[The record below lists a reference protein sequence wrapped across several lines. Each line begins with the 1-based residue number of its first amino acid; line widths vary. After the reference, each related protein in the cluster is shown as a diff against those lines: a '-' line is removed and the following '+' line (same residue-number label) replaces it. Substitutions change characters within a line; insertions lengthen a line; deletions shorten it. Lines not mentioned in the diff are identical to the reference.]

1 MNVYLKQ
8 ILEFAL
14 ANAGSRVFTRKQAAA
29 IGMDIERRT
38 RCEEYLFVYAV
49 RDEAGEDIGQIK
61 VTALWEPLGG
71 YFLHEVNVATD
82 NAHTHLTEALSD
94 LIGTFFM
101 GEHETEIWSSEWHK
115 HALELAA

>member
-8 ILEFAL
+8 ILEFAHV
-14 ANAGSRVFTRKQAAA
+14 NAGSRVFTRKQAAA

-61 VTALWEPLGG
+61 VTAFWEPQGG
-71 YFLHEVNVATD
+71 YFLHEVRVATD
-82 NAHTHLTEALSD
+82 NAHKHLETALSD
-94 LIGTFFM
+94 LIGYFFM
-101 GEHETEIWSSEWHK
+101 CEHEAEIWCSDWHK
-115 HALELAA
+115 HELELAA